1 MNSVKSYTACLAA
14 WSIRNRVLVC
24 VAIALATVAFA
35 ASLGGLDIR
44 TRFSDMVPHDHP
56 YVQVHRKYQDS
67 FAASNRV
74 TILVKAREGEIFER
88 DILEEIR
95 RITYD
100 LQKVEGVNPMQITS
114 LASKKLKRVNAS
126 SEGIETQPMMWPN
139 VPQSRDEINELRQAV
154 LNNPM
159 VYGLY
164 VDRELSS
171 ALIQVDFYDHL
182 VDYGKIFPQIQAL
195 LDASP
200 VQDQVT
206 LHLVGEPILYG
217 WVAHYLGE
225 TVSLSLLSL
234 GAMLVLLFVFSR
246 TWRGTILPL
255 LAGLVSAIWA
265 LGIGNLLGFNF
276 DPLVIVVAFIITARA
291 LSHSVQMITRFDD
304 LTLGGEHVDPRRAAE
319 QTMKELWRPS
329 MLGLY
334 ADAGAILCV
343 ILTPIP
349 LLQKVA
355 IVGAVWVMTIT
366 VSAVFLT
373 PALLSF
379 IKRPQGYAHPFNLDG
394 FMRAI
399 LAGAK
404 WVVRSR
410 TRYYIAPLVIVLM
423 GGLVFEATRLTIG
436 DASDGSPILWQ
447 DSSFNQDSALINR
460 LYPGSEQMFVVI
472 EGQEMD
478 TLKTP
483 QVLDWMMRFSRYMER
498 QEEIGGAI
506 SLADIVVDI
515 RRNLYEGN
523 PRFRE
528 LGGSQVE
535 NGELISFYM
544 QGADPGD
551 LAQFSDVHFKNGAVT
566 LFFRDHKGDTLR
578 KATHYAKE
586 FIAENPIEGAEV
598 KLVGGVLGII
608 AAVNEILLSD
618 QIEAVALAFLVV
630 VLCCLVVYRSSVSGV
645 FFIIPVAISNVVTFA
660 FMAWQDIGMSIS
672 TLPVVALGIG
682 LGVDYAFY
690 IVDSMK
696 EYLEKHPDAAP
707 LDAVLQSLGSAG
719 RGVLLT
725 AFTLAAGVLFWSFSS
740 LRFQAE
746 MGMLI
751 GLWLMVSALTSLF
764 VMPSL
769 ALVFKPKFIF
779 EHSTPKKAQSTGRA
793 LNLEHNGAADNEKKN
808 EALNPVS

>member
-1 MNSVKSYTACLAA
+1 MHYLSTRTARLSA
-14 WSIRNRVLVC
+14 WAIRHRVAVLV
-24 VAIALATVAFA
+24 VVGLIT
-35 ASLGGLDIR
+35 LGFTLVLSGLDIR
-44 TRFSDMVPHDHP
+44 TRFNDMIPHDHP
-56 YVQVHRKYQDS
+56 YVKVHQKYQDS

-74 TILVKAREGEIFER
+74 TILVKAQEGDIFRQEILGEIQ
-88 DILEEIR
+88 
-95 RITYD
+95 RITVG
-100 LQKVEGVNPMQITS
+100 LRQVQGVNPMQITS

-126 SEGIETQPMMWPN
+126 SEGIETRPLMWPDLPSN
-139 VPQSRDEINELRQAV
+139 AEEMRELRQAV
-154 LNNPM
+154 LNNPL
-159 VYGLY
+159 VYGLF
-164 VDRELSS
+164 VDRDLSS

-182 VDYGKIFPQIQAL
+182 VDYGTIFPQIRDL

-200 VQDQVT
+200 VADQVT

-217 WVAHYLGE
+217 WVSHYLDE
-225 TVSLSLLSL
+225 TVAIAILSLA
-234 GAMLVLLFVFSR
+234 AMLVLLFVFAR

-255 LAGLVSAIWA
+255 IAGVVAAIWA
-265 LGIGNLLGFNF
+265 LGIGTLLGYSF

-291 LSHSVQMITRFDD
+291 FSHSVQMITRFDD
-304 LTLGGEHVDPRRAAE
+304 LVLEGGEPDTRKLAE
-319 QTMKELWRPS
+319 QTMRELFRPS

-349 LLQKVA
+349 LLHKVA
-355 IVGAVWVMTIT
+355 IVGAIWVMSIT

-373 PALLSF
+373 PVLLSY
-379 IKRPQGYAHPFNLDG
+379 IRRPQGYAHPFNLDG

-399 LAGAK
+399 LSGAK

-410 TRYYIAPLVIVLM
+410 ARYWVGPLTLVLLAGCM
-423 GGLVFEATRLTIG
+423 FEATKINVG

-447 DSSFNQDSALINR
+447 NSQFNRDSALINQ
-460 LYPGSEQMFVVI
+460 LYPGSEQMFVVL
-472 EGQEMD
+472 EGGELDAM
-478 TLKTP
+478 KRP
-483 QVLDWMMRFSRYMER
+483 EVLDWMLRFSRYMER
-498 QEEIGGAI
+498 QPEIGGAV
-506 SLADIVVDI
+506 SLADIVIDI

-523 PRFRE
+523 PRYGE
-528 LGGSQVE
+528 LGASSME

-544 QGADPGD
+544 QGADPDD
-551 LAQFSDVHFKNGAVT
+551 LNQFVDVLFNNASVT

-578 KATHYAKE
+578 KATHYANQ
-586 FIAENPIEGAEV
+586 FIAENPLEGVEI
-598 KLVGGVLGII
+598 KLFGGVLGII
-608 AAVNEILLSD
+608 AAVNEILLND
-618 QIEAVALAFLVV
+618 QIAATALAFLVV
-630 VLCCLVVYRSSVSGV
+630 VLCCLAVYRSSVSGI
-645 FFIIPVAISNVVTFA
+645 FFIIPVFISNVVTFA
-660 FMAWQDIGMSIS
+660 FMAWQGIGMSIS

-707 LDAVLQSLGSAG
+707 IDAVLQSLGSAG
-719 RGVLLT
+719 RGVVLT
-725 AFTLAAGVLFWSFSS
+725 AFTLSAGVLFWSFSS

-751 GLWLMVSALTSLF
+751 GLWLAVSALTSLF

-779 EHSTPKKAQSTGRA
+779 DTSHAKHASSGGTFTN
-793 LNLEHNGAADNEKKN
+793 LNTSGTEYER
-808 EALNPVS
+808 V

>member
-1 MNSVKSYTACLAA
+1 MTRVISYTARLAA
-14 WSIRNRVLVC
+14 WSIRNRILVC
-24 VAIALATVAFA
+24 VAVALTTAFFA
-35 ASLGGLDIR
+35 ASLAGLDIR

-56 YVQVHRKYQDS
+56 YVQVHTKYQDS

-74 TILVKAREGEIFER
+74 TILVKAREGEIFKPE
-88 DILEEIR
+88 ILEEVR

-126 SEGIETQPMMWPN
+126 SEGIETRPMMWPN
-139 VPQSRDEINELRQAV
+139 VPTSAEEITELRQAV
-154 LNNPM
+154 LNNPL

-200 VQDQVT
+200 VKDQVS

-217 WVAHYLGE
+217 WVAHYLQE

-234 GAMLVLLFVFSR
+234 GAMLLLLFVFSR
-246 TWRGTILPL
+246 TWRGTILPF
-255 LAGLVSAIWA
+255 LAGVVSAIWA
-265 LGIGNLLGFNF
+265 LGIGNLLGYNF

-304 LTLGGEHVDPRRAAE
+304 LVLSGDHVDARLAAE
-319 QTMKELWRPS
+319 QTMRELWRPS

-355 IVGAVWVMTIT
+355 VVGAIWVMTIT

-394 FMRAI
+394 FMRVI

-404 WVVRSR
+404 WVVR
-410 TRYYIAPLVIVLM
+410 TRARYVVAPLMVLLVSGVI
-423 GGLVFEATRLTIG
+423 FEATRLTIG

-447 DSSFNQDSALINR
+447 DSSFNRDSALINR

-472 EGQEMD
+472 EGEDMD
-478 TLKTP
+478 TLKSP

-506 SLADIVVDI
+506 SMADIVVDI

-551 LAQFSDVHFKNGAVT
+551 LAQFTDVHFRNGAVT

-578 KATHYAKE
+578 KATHYAKQ

-690 IVDSMK
+690 IVDSIK
-696 EYLEKHPDAAP
+696 EYLEKHPHADP
-707 LDAVLQSLGSAG
+707 VDAVLQSLGSAG

-779 EHSTPKKAQSTGRA
+779 GHSAKEEARPVEHA
-793 LNLEHNGAADNEKKN
+793 LHHEHNGAADNEKNKQ
-808 EALNPVS
+808 AFNPVS